1 MIKYVYKIVICV
13 VRMFAFYL
21 GLTLFDQ
28 EPNRFSCS
36 AHASFGGL
44 AKQETGHPPVYSRP
58 NDQAFIT
65 TATTDS
71 IGT

>member
-21 GLTLFDQ
+21 GLTLLIGSPIGFLA
-28 EPNRFSCS
+28 